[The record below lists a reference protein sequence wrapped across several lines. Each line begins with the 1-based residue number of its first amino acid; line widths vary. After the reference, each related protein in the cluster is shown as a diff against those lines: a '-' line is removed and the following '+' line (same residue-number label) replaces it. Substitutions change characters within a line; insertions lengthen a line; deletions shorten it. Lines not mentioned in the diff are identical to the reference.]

1 MLTKLFTDA
10 IKSYEEKG
18 CLRVDEYNESAGK
31 MSLALLYNPA
41 IQTATDKKKTG
52 GQAVCVCQV
61 NITIQDN
68 HPVDGNYSFPFYGT
82 DTTWNKDAS
91 DREIKRFRK
100 FKNHLGQTGI
110 LNLIIGYPP
119 AGYVVS
125 NPYSGMP
132 YYCSEA
138 EALRLMLA
146 YFWGMTIDRFSP
158 KKDEKSKVNAFNG
171 RYGHSL
177 ERLVIDDTVFYAL
190 YGESMLTA
198 VGRRMNEL
206 LKVMPGDVIT
216 ADILKEKEW
225 DGTPIKSD
233 IVLYATTYDI
243 WDNVVSCRSLR
254 VSVKG
259 PQAATASQSISILGV
274 GDHSRCGFA
283 EVASVG
289 FGKKVTDLIYALN
302 TTFVSD
308 AELARAARAHRGPKA
323 KGKFQS
329 LDTIESDFRWSHA
342 DADLVRQAIYTNY
355 LPLIR
360 LALLGSGNP
369 YSKNPASPVDVVVEF
384 CLQTGHGCCLTRD
397 QVEAGL
403 AKMNL
408 DDFKRCF
415 PISNTSSNT
424 MRIMMNSD
432 EFMKVL
438 KRR

>member
-1 MLTKLFTDA
+1 MLTKFFTNA

-18 CLRVDEYNESAGK
+18 CVRVDSYDESAGK

-41 IQTATDKKKTG
+41 IQTATDKRKTG

-68 HPVDGNYSFPFYGT
+68 HPVNGNFSFPFYGT
-82 DTTWNKDAS
+82 DTDWNKDAS

-100 FKNHLGQTGI
+100 FKNHLNQTGI

-119 AGYVVS
+119 AGYVAS
-125 NPYSGMP
+125 DPYSGMP

-158 KKDEKSKVNAFNG
+158 KDNEKSKVNAFNG

-190 YGESMLTA
+190 HGESMLTA

-206 LKVMPGDVIT
+206 LKVMPNDVIT
-216 ADILKEKEW
+216 AEILREKEW

-233 IVLYATTYDI
+233 IVLYATTYDA
-243 WDNVVSCRSLR
+243 WGNAASCRSLR

-259 PQAATASQSISILGV
+259 PQAATASQSISILGI
-274 GDHSRCGFA
+274 GDHSKCGFA

-289 FGKKVTDLIYALN
+289 FGQKVANLIYALN
-302 TTFVSD
+302 KKNHS
-308 AELARAARAHRGPKA
+308 GY
-323 KGKFQS
+323 GKFQS

-342 DADLVRQAIYTNY
+342 DANLVREAIYTNY
-355 LPLIR
+355 PALIR

-369 YSKNPASPVDVVVEF
+369 FSKNPASPVDVVVEF

-403 AKMNL
+403 ARMDL
-408 DDFKRCF
+408 EDFKRCF